1 MNQLTKTFKERFLFT
16 ALIVCNVYIFIIT
29 NLFYTSTFGADYE
42 RYINYLEYFLT
53 GRESTGLD
61 QGSLYFYL
69 VSISVKLNSKFINP
83 INLDAVISY
92 SIQLVNL
99 ILIFITLVGFY
110 KLLRLL
116 NFNKISVLIT
126 LNIIIFS
133 PQLLAL
139 RITMK
144 PEIIVLSLLPY
155 LLIGVEMYKR
165 SKQTWYLIF
174 SSICFALIITSK
186 GTFLA
191 ILPIFLFF
199 YIGKFFKELTTKD
212 FALSLAIICITTIPI
227 YIENYNINDNSL
239 ISRSSYE
246 KYNNKAD
253 FDILYKNV
261 DGQSLRFGP
270 LSFDQNTVFGIALS
284 DVYDDYFNM
293 YWNKDSSLFKK
304 HRKEIFLESKG
315 NAWVEFDLKNRH
327 IYYEGNLSK
336 ILLDSRLWL
345 SRFLGVVFYYSL
357 LYCLFKDKKYRRMYI
372 GPFIGM
378 FVLYIN
384 ALGFPENNF
393 DPFTTDTFKVFYYSP
408 FVILTTI
415 FLLLYFYSYRWF
427 KNVIIFIIISTIY
440 ICGFPKQDSSQYY
453 SELVQSNISNPL
465 CELNK
470 LVINDIPRNSECLY
484 QELEF
489 CNLLVNPGIDS
500 NNISSFMIENKSC
513 STSKSIINANQG
525 FTKLPVLNMLY
536 FLYMLIFSIRLRL
549 NH

>member
-1 MNQLTKTFKERFLFT
+1 
-16 ALIVCNVYIFIIT
+16 
-29 NLFYTSTFGADYE
+29 
-42 RYINYLEYFLT
+42 
-53 GRESTGLD
+53 
-61 QGSLYFYL
+61 
-69 VSISVKLNSKFINP
+69 
-83 INLDAVISY
+83 
-92 SIQLVNL
+92 
-99 ILIFITLVGFY
+99 
-110 KLLRLL
+110 
-116 NFNKISVLIT
+116 
-126 LNIIIFS
+126 
-133 PQLLAL
+133 
-139 RITMK
+139 MK

-315 NAWVEFDLKNRH
+315 NEWVEFDLKNRH

-345 SRFLGVVFYYSL
+345 SRLLGVVFYCSL

-408 FVILTTI
+408 FIILTTI
-415 FLLLYFYSYRWF
+415 FVLLYLYSYSWF
-427 KNVIIFIIISTIY
+427 KNVVIFIIISSIY

-453 SELVQSNISNPL
+453 SELVQSNVSNPL

-470 LVINDIPRNSECLY
+470 LVINDIPRNSECLD

-500 NNISSFMIENKSC
+500 NNISSFVIENKSC
-513 STSKSIINANQG
+513 STPKSTINANQN
-525 FTKLPVLNMLY
+525 FTKLPLLNMLY